1 MKFDRKYLSEQ
12 NYSQGIGCF
21 APLEARFDNIDD
33 LISSF
38 KSGNLDKEQL
48 RIMSYYSDKNGEL
61 DLGNPDEI
69 IKINFEQE
77 VIDLDYV
84 TWNVYDG
91 IMYHFKNNEGFMEL
105 ITSKMYNREI
115 KDVKSQMAD
124 DESIIISSEFDNGG
138 TDIFT
143 SYQNTCKTYLYRLE
157 SGDKNFVVMKR
168 YNLKDDPNGSEKTI
182 DCIWVFAEEKGI
194 YYRIVIS
201 DNDLTD
207 EQILK
212 FGIKNK

>member
-1 MKFDRKYLSEQ
+1 M
-12 NYSQGIGCF
+12 
-21 APLEARFDNIDD
+21 
-33 LISSF
+33 SF
-38 KSGNLDKEQL
+38 
-48 RIMSYYSDKNGEL
+48 YSDKNGEL

-77 VIDLDYV
+77 VVGLDYV
-84 TWNVYDG
+84 TWNVYG

-157 SGDKNFVVMKR
+157 SGDKNFVVMKK
-168 YNLKDDPNGSEKTI
+168 YNLKDDLNESEETI
-182 DCIWVFAEEKGI
+182 DCIRVFAEEKGI